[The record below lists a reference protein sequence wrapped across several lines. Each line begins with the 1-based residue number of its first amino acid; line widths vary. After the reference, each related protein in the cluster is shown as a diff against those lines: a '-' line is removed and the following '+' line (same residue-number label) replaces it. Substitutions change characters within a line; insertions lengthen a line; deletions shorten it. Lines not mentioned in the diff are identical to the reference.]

1 MEKELLFGEESRNF
15 EVLEFVVAG
24 VTYGV
29 DIIDVKE
36 VLTYETITKVPNSHP
51 HMEGII
57 KPRDFLIPI
66 VNVAK
71 SLGLDGYDES
81 NLDEKMI
88 IVSSIG
94 DLNIGLL
101 VDKVLGMHHIDTGR
115 IVAAGEEISTKVE
128 DVVLGTLELH
138 GKVIELIEFRT
149 ILRNINSKVL

>member
-1 MEKELLFGEESRNF
+1 MEKELLFGEVSRNL
-15 EVLEFVVAG
+15 EVLEFVAAG

-29 DIIDVKE
+29 DIVDVKE
-36 VLTYETITKVPNSHP
+36 ILTYETITKVPNSHP

-71 SLGLDGYDES
+71 SLELDGYDES
-81 NLDEKMI
+81 NLEEKMI

-101 VDKVLGMHHIDTGR
+101 VDKVLGMHHLDTSN
-115 IVAAGEEISTKVE
+115 IVAPGEEISTSVE
-128 DVVLGTLELH
+128 DVVLGTIELH
-138 GKVIELIEFRT
+138 GKVVELIEFRT
-149 ILRNINSKVL
+149 ILRNINSKIL